1 MISKKEFLKL
11 AQKQY
16 NISKVG
22 LRPQRNH
29 IQECQA
35 FYAGDYM
42 AYRDSVAFGAGMTQS
57 IKQVEFNKVK
67 PYVNAIVGFMIGQR
81 KKPDYQAKLT
91 DKPEQQMYSDYL
103 NSLSDYIRKNTYA
116 NQMETRQDMDMVIGG
131 IGATDTCLTLNGGEA
146 TRDPNG
152 EIIVERVNPL
162 EVGYDPAATQPN
174 LLDSRWVYRVKEY
187 DAEEAEHLF
196 DAEEED
202 FETVQLDD
210 NTNYQF
216 NPIGGINDKIGFEYS
231 DANRSMVRVYFHQFY
246 LIESFYR
253 VDNPLLQMNNPA
265 LQEALA
271 AAFLQVNNDEEA
283 FSFDP
288 AALVLVITQGI
299 KKQVADIFKAFE
311 IPFKPIEE
319 KRKAYYT
326 GIYSGDKV
334 FRVFKSPSQQGFSIK
349 FKTGDRD
356 EVNKIW
362 TGIVASMRD
371 PSRYYNKSLTEM
383 MLIIASNSR
392 GGVMYEKSAIENVQA
407 FEKNYT
413 RNQAAVEVADGALS
427 GGKVIPKATPAMPS
441 GYENI
446 LQISDASMSQ
456 VTGIDE
462 TFFGVSAS
470 GNETAMLQRQRM
482 TQATTILAPYFDSI
496 ELYGVEQA
504 RMMLSFM
511 RLLVAASDGRMFK
524 AMNDDG
530 QVIFERMSQD
540 FLVDEYE
547 IDIGELPETPLLK
560 EYKTQQIGN
569 VAAGMMQVG
578 DQRYREMY
586 AAAVEYMPFTTREKT
601 NIKRILLGE
610 APIDPQIVQQ
620 LQAQIQEL
628 QSQNSQASLALQQA
642 ETQRLQAVAAEVTAK
657 TQKAMAETRQ
667 TVAETRKTLEETEG
681 KAIENDIMQYKLPS
695 EVNVT
700 I

>member
-16 NISKVG
+16 KISKSG
-22 LRPQRNH
+22 LQTQQNH
-29 IQECQA
+29 IKECQA

-42 AYRDSVAFGAGMTQS
+42 TYRDKVALGTGATQR
-57 IKQVEFNKVK
+57 IREVEFNRVK

-81 KKPDYQAKLT
+81 RKPDYQAKLT
-91 DKPEQQMYSDYL
+91 SNPEQQMYSDYL
-103 NSLSDYIRKNTYA
+103 NGLSDYIRKNTYA

-146 TRDPNG
+146 SRDPNG
-152 EIIVERVNPL
+152 EVIVERVDPL
-162 EVGYDPAATQPN
+162 QVGYDPAATMPN
-174 LLDSRWVYRVKEY
+174 LLDSRWVYRAKDY
-187 DAEEAEHLF
+187 DLEEAESLF

-202 FETVQLDD
+202 FEFVQQDD
-210 NTNYQF
+210 DVSFTF
-216 NPIGGINDKIGFEYS
+216 NPIGGINDKVGFEFS
-231 DANRSMVRVYFHQFY
+231 DANREMVRVYFHQFFQV
-246 LIESFYR
+246 EKFYR
-253 VDNPLLQMNNPA
+253 VDNPLLVQDN
-265 LQEALA
+265 LALA
-271 AAFLQVNNDEEA
+271 QALANAFMAVQNDEEG

-288 AALVLVITQGI
+288 AAEVLIITQDI
-299 KKQVADIFKAFE
+299 KKQVVDIFKAFE
-311 IPFKPIEE
+311 IPFRPIEE
-319 KRKAYYT
+319 KRKVYYT

-334 FRVFKSPSQQGFSIK
+334 FRVFKSPSQQGFTLK

-356 EVNKIW
+356 EINKIW

-371 PSRYYNKSLTEM
+371 PARYYNKSLTEM

-392 GGVMYEKSAIENVQA
+392 GGVMYEEDAIENVQK
-407 FEKNYT
+407 FEKDYAKTN
-413 RNQAAVEVADGALS
+413 AAVKVANGALS
-427 GGKVIPKATPAMPS
+427 GGKIVPKATASMPS

-446 LQISDASMSQ
+446 LAESSGALSQ

-482 TQATTILAPYFDSI
+482 AQATTILAPYFDSI
-496 ELYGVEQA
+496 ELYGIEQA

-511 RLLVAASDGRMFK
+511 RLLVAASDGKLFK
-524 AMNDDG
+524 TMGDEG
-530 QVIFERMSQD
+530 QVLFERMSLD

-547 IDIGELPETPLLK
+547 IEIGELPETPLLN
-560 EYKTQQIGN
+560 EYKTQQIAN
-569 VAAGMMQVG
+569 VATGMMQVG

-586 AAAVEYMPFTTREKT
+586 AAAVDYMPFTTREKA

-610 APIDPQIVQQ
+610 APIDPQVVQQ
-620 LQAQIQEL
+620 LQAQVQQL
-628 QSQNSQASLALQQA
+628 QSAEAKTAQAWQQA
-642 ETQRLQAVAAEVTAK
+642 ETQKAIAAAAETAAK
-657 TQKAMAETRQ
+657 AQKV
-667 TVAETRKTLEETEG
+667 VAETRRTNEETEM
-681 KAIENDIMQYKLPS
+681 KAIENDLMQFKLPS

>member
-16 NISKVG
+16 KISKSG
-22 LRPQRNH
+22 LIPQYNH
-29 IQECQA
+29 IRECQA

-42 AYRDSVAFGAGMTQS
+42 NYKDTVAFGAGMVQS

-81 KKPDYQAKLT
+81 KKPDYQAKMI

-103 NSLSDYIRKNTYA
+103 NSLSDYVRKNTHA
-116 NQMETRQDMDMVIGG
+116 DQQETRQDMDFVIGG
-131 IGATDTCLTLNGGEA
+131 VGATDTCLTLNGGEP

-162 EVGYDPAATQPN
+162 EVGYDPASTQAN
-174 LLDSRWVYRVKEY
+174 LLDSRWVYRVKDY
-187 DAEEAEHLF
+187 DAEEAESLF
-196 DAEEED
+196 DAEEEE
-202 FETVQLDD
+202 FEAAILSDD
-210 NTNYQF
+210 TNYQY

-246 LIESFYR
+246 QIENFYR
-253 VDNPLLQMNNPA
+253 IDNPLLVVENPA

-271 AAFLQVNNDEEA
+271 AAFMSVNNEEDA
-283 FSFDP
+283 FTFDP
-288 AALVLVITQGI
+288 AATVLVITQDI
-299 KKQVADIFKAFE
+299 KKQVSDIFKAFE
-311 IPFKPIEE
+311 IPFKPLAE
-319 KRKAYYT
+319 KRKTYYT

-334 FRVFKSPSQQGFSIK
+334 FSVFKSPSQQGFSIK

-356 EVNKIW
+356 EINKIW

-371 PSRYYNKSLTEM
+371 PSRYYNKALTEM

-392 GGVMYEKSAIENVQA
+392 GGVMYEKGAIENIQI
-407 FEKNYT
+407 FEKTYT
-413 RNQAAVEVADGALS
+413 RNNAAVQVADGALS
-427 GGKVIPKATPAMPS
+427 GGKIQPKATPAMPS

-462 TFFGVSAS
+462 SFFGVSAS

-482 TQATTILAPYFDSI
+482 AQATTTLAPYFDSI
-496 ELYGVEQA
+496 ALYGVEQA
-504 RMMLSFM
+504 RMMLSFI
-511 RLLVAASDGRMFK
+511 RLLVAASDGKMFK

-540 FLVDEYE
+540 FLIDEYE

-560 EYKTQQIGN
+560 EYKTQQIAS
-569 VAAGMMQVG
+569 VATGMMQVG

-610 APIDPQIVQQ
+610 SPVDPQVVQQ

-628 QSQNSQASLALQQA
+628 QSQNSQVSLELQRA
-642 ETQRLQAVAAEVTAK
+642 ETLRLQAAAGEIAAK
-657 TQKAMAETRQ
+657 TQKTIAETQQ
-667 TVAETRKTLEETEG
+667 TNKDTEG
-681 KAIENDIMQYKLPS
+681 KEIENSIMQYKLPS